1 MSRGRRSRR
10 AGFAAGSLLLAVA
23 GCYSFQ
29 AGTGLS
35 GVGTIAILPFENTT
49 SRLELTQEVQDI
61 LLRQLPG
68 ALGLR
73 LAGEE
78 VADVVVRGRITS
90 YDLVAPNY
98 RPGQQGQGAEVLQ
111 RQVVLVVA
119 VDILDM
125 RERTV
130 LWQSASLRAQGEY
143 LEASETEDVGKTE
156 ALDALVQQI
165 VDGAQSNW

>member
-1 MSRGRRSRR
+1 MRSRTLLGALALS
-10 AGFAAGSLLLAVA
+10 AGLS

-29 AGTGLS
+29 AGTGLT
-35 GVGTIAILPFENTT
+35 GVETIAILPFDNTT
-49 SRLELTQEVQDI
+49 TRLELTQDVQDI

-68 ALGLR
+68 SLGLR
-73 LAGEE
+73 LAGEDQ
-78 VADVVVRGRITS
+78 ADVVVRGRITS

-98 RPGQQGQGAEVLQ
+98 RAGELGQGAEVLQ
-111 RQVVLVVA
+111 RQVVLTVGVE
-119 VDILDM
+119 ILNM

-143 LEASETEDVGKTE
+143 LEATETEDTGKAE
-156 ALDALVQQI
+156 ALDALIQQI